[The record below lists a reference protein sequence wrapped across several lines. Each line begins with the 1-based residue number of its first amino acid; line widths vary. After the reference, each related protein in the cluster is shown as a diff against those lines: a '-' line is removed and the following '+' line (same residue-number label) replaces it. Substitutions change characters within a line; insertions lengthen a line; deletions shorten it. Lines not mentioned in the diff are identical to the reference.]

1 MSEPDWQ
8 LVYHA
13 ANEFEAALLAGLLA
27 THRIEARYHGQMLLG
42 AVGELAP
49 TDIQV
54 GLWVAPRHVEQA
66 ERILQQARQQNG
78 ADWQCQC
85 GEDNAAGFD
94 FCWSC
99 GRDKDESK

>member
-13 ANEFEAALLAGLLA
+13 ASEFEAALLAGLLA
-27 THRIEARYHGQMLLG
+27 NYQIEARYQGQMLLG
-42 AVGELAP
+42 AVGELPP

-54 GLWVAPRHVEQA
+54 GLWVAPRHVAQA
-66 ERILQQARQQNG
+66 EQILQQARQQDG
-78 ADWQCQC
+78 ADWRCQC
-85 GEDNAAGFD
+85 GEDNAAGFEL
-94 FCWSC
+94 CWAC